1 MMVAICDDDQIF
13 RENLRNILI
22 EYKRKLRICI
32 DIYEFPNGEELIKS
46 KLQFNIVFLDYQMPG
61 IDGMKVARKLRARKN
76 FCSIIFVTSFPQFV
90 LESFEVQPYR
100 FFVKPIDY
108 EKIYKA
114 IDSYISQQKLLS
126 PITIIIDN
134 ELRTL
139 KSEDVVYLEADGKYC
154 YIRTAEETL
163 HSSKT
168 LSQIQALLPYHCFYR
183 VHKTYLI
190 NMYCVDT
197 IQNNIVIMNNG
208 EKAIVGKSKIAEFK
222 KDYKDFVRNY
232 YIKV

>member
-61 IDGMKVARKLRARKN
+61 IDGMEVAHKLRSRKN
-76 FCSIIFVTSFPQFV
+76 FCSIIFVTSYPQFV

-100 FFVKPIDY
+100 FFIKPIN
-108 EKIYKA
+108 ETKIHNT
-114 IDSYISQQKLLS
+114 IDSYISQQKLLN
-126 PITIIIDN
+126 PITIIAEN
-134 ELRTL
+134 ELRTI
-139 KSEDVVYLEADGKYC
+139 KSEDIIYLEADGKYR
-154 YIRTAEETL
+154 YIRTVDETV

-168 LSQIQALLPYHCFYR
+168 LSQIQTLLPYHCFYR

-197 IQNNIVIMNNG
+197 IQSNVVIMNNG
-208 EKAIVGKSKIAEFK
+208 EKAIVGRSKLADFK
-222 KDYKDFVRNY
+222 KVYKDFVKNY

>member
-1 MMVAICDDDQIF
+1 M
-13 RENLRNILI
+13 RNILI